1 MDPIEIKLDDVEEKI
16 VSLIQEKFAK
26 NPPGV
31 GGLDKESAKDAKS
44 FYTEQA
50 KAAKALREA
59 TEKQLSF
66 MEKVQRE
73 ASASFTRNVG
83 IPGVFGAGGSE
94 EDSGYKPKGFSG
106 ESGIFSQLKGAL
118 TKQLPESIQVGI
130 AGGMAAG
137 GVLALAEI
145 LGDAISQ
152 SKILTTIFGTIGK
165 ALGLLIDVI
174 LLPFLPILITGII
187 WLYQGIME
195 FHKLWSGIWSAKTFQ
210 NLVSGV
216 SALGTAIAKGIGG
229 LLTLGINFLSGAA
242 SAAWSVLQWIWG
254 LATKNTAINLAL
266 SFLLGPVGLLLN
278 WLYFIITG
286 KQTPTMTL
294 MMQVA
299 GAAVGFLQWL
309 WNTITSGGANL
320 VVNVT
325 QSAGNVV
332 SGAMNSVNSMLSS
345 AGGFLSNLLHFDSG
359 GTVPGT
365 GPQLAVVHGG
375 ETITPKGQASGHTFI
390 FNGYNDAQLQR
401 SVENILRRQN
411 NRYNA

>member
-1 MDPIEIKLDDVEEKI
+1 
-16 VSLIQEKFAK
+16 
-26 NPPGV
+26 
-31 GGLDKESAKDAKS
+31 
-44 FYTEQA
+44 
-50 KAAKALREA
+50 
-59 TEKQLSF
+59 
-66 MEKVQRE
+66 
-73 ASASFTRNVG
+73 
-83 IPGVFGAGGSE
+83 
-94 EDSGYKPKGFSG
+94 
-106 ESGIFSQLKGAL
+106 
-118 TKQLPESIQVGI
+118 
-130 AGGMAAG
+130 
-137 GVLALAEI
+137 
-145 LGDAISQ
+145 
-152 SKILTTIFGTIGK
+152 
-165 ALGLLIDVI
+165 
-174 LLPFLPILITGII
+174 
-187 WLYQGIME
+187 
-195 FHKLWSGIWSAKTFQ
+195 
-210 NLVSGV
+210 
-216 SALGTAIAKGIGG
+216 
-229 LLTLGINFLSGAA
+229 
-242 SAAWSVLQWIWG
+242 
-254 LATKNTAINLAL
+254 
-266 SFLLGPVGLLLN
+266 
-278 WLYFIITG
+278 
-286 KQTPTMTL
+286 MTL